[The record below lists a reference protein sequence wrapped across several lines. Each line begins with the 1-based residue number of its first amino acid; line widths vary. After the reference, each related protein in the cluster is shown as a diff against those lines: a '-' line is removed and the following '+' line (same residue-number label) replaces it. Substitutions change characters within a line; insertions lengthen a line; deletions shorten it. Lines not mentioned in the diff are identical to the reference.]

1 MLGRFEAVMTRSML
15 ETDLYPPIESFLK
28 KNGYTVHAEV
38 LLSDISAVKGGEL
51 LVVEMKTRFNLEVLL
66 QAVRRQEAADFVYIA
81 VPVSAPKRFPS
92 RWTDFKRICRRLGI
106 GILLVRFPW
115 SGDPVAE
122 SALDADP
129 DAPCRKSRKLK
140 ASMLKE
146 IGDRGHNFNVGG
158 STRKALMTAYRM
170 QALKVAVIL
179 SKTEDLSPREIR
191 ERGGGEKTGSI
202 LQKNYYNWFARTDKG
217 RYSITDEG
225 RKALDIYREIV
236 GGFD

>member
-1 MLGRFEAVMTRSML
+1 MSRPML

-51 LVVEMKTRFNLEVLL
+51 LVVEMKTRFNIEVLL

-81 VPVSAPKRFPS
+81 VPVPASRKFPS
-92 RWTDFKRICRRLGI
+92 RWTDVRRICRRLGI
-106 GILLVRFPW
+106 GILLVRFPA
-115 SGDPVAE
+115 SGHPVVE

-146 IGDRGHNFNVGG
+146 ISERGHNFNAGG

-179 SKTEDLSPREIR
+179 SKAEDLSPREIR
-191 ERGGGEKTGSI
+191 ERGAGEKTGAI
-202 LQKNYYNWFARTDKG
+202 LLKNYYNWFSRTGKG
-217 RYSITDEG
+217 RYAISDEG
-225 RKALDIYREIV
+225 RKAIDIYREIARD
-236 GGFD
+236 FD